1 MNEGCEM
8 SQESNTR
15 ARPDED
21 DDFRKRNR
29 ELIDQAYTEARND
42 AALRRL
48 RNRAGFA
55 DVATAERLRRL
66 GFTDE
71 TVVLIRM
78 LPLLAVAWADG
89 HISDAEREAVI
100 GEARSYGIAPDSV
113 PDRQLA
119 DWLTDPPSEIVRD
132 AAVDILAGSILGDAG
147 RVIAA
152 CHRVASASGGAFGLR
167 KVSAREQGVLDRITY
182 ALERKGIVSGRR

>member
-1 MNEGCEM
+1 MDDNHAAGSE
-8 SQESNTR
+8 
-15 ARPDED
+15 DECT
-21 DDFRKRNR
+21 
-29 ELIDQAYTEARND
+29 LAAHTEARND

-48 RNRAGFA
+48 RDRAGVA
-55 DVATAERLRRL
+55 DVATAQRLRRL

-78 LPLLAVAWADG
+78 IPLLAVAWADG
-89 HISDAEREAVI
+89 QISDAEREAVI

-113 PDRQLA
+113 PDRQLE
-119 DWLTDPPSEIVRD
+119 DWLTDPPSEIVRE

-152 CHRVASASGGAFGLR
+152 CHTVASASGGAFGLR
-167 KVSAREQGVLDRITY
+167 KVSAREQDVLDRITY